1 MAAQNLKEVKDTTD
15 YRQTKREMGMCQ
27 IHRDRDRDKE
37 RWVCEKASVE
47 RWEAAKEYRAG
58 HLITYNT
65 TQNFLHG
72 SPS

>member
-1 MAAQNLKEVKDTTD
+1 
-15 YRQTKREMGMCQ
+15 MGMRQ

-47 RWEAAKEYRAG
+47 RWEAAEEYRAG
-58 HLITYNT
+58 HLSTYNT